1 MAIKFLNI
9 CLIMCL
15 LSCSFQF
22 DKEIVNH
29 GSNLKYIDKIM
40 INEGKTEKSFII
52 NKLGPPSFTNPFNQK
67 NVFYIAQEMK
77 KEIGK
82 VNQFKQVIYLEIFYN
97 ENDKVT
103 KYNYKK
109 DILPYNLDLSK
120 LNDNSIAE
128 DRTTFEIFKN
138 IFSNLRRRTDN

>member
-1 MAIKFLNI
+1 MALKFFNI
-9 CLIMCL
+9 YSIIFL

-22 DKEIVNH
+22 NKEIVNH
-29 GSNLKYIDKIM
+29 GSNLKSIDKII

-67 NVFYIAQEMK
+67 NVFYISQEMK

-82 VNQFKQVIYLEIFYN
+82 VNQFKEVGYLEIFYN
-97 ENDKVT
+97 ENDKVI
-103 KYNYKK
+103 KFNYKK
-109 DILPYNLDLSK
+109 DNLPYNTDLSK

-128 DRTTFEIFKN
+128 DRTTFEFFKN
-138 IFSNLRRRTDN
+138 IFSNLRRRTDD